1 MLMHTVSGWICLT
14 GSFRQLLWKKIRLRQ
29 LEHSPKSCPYDAIW
43 TLLED
48 FIQQAKRLLP
58 FSVFCHTSQDLAAR
72 HNTWTKPGLSTVRKI
87 RAKPSSRILISLK
100 WVFFAFRWGTHETN
114 QTKTPR
120 IKMSWAQGTSQM
132 ASNEWSACCHAN
144 PLHAARIALKHIPSS
159 IKVNGHSWFL
169 SNQEAGQAYV
179 WLGLLQKSYKH
190 ATPGHPLQ
198 CLVIQ

>member
-100 WVFFAFRWGTHETN
+100 WFFLRFGEAHMKPTKPKLSALKCHELKELPKWHPTN
-114 QTKTPR
+114 GAHAATQTLCMLRELLSSIFHPASKWMV
-120 IKMSWAQGTSQM
+120 IVDSWATRRPDKHTFDWVCCKSHTSM
-132 ASNEWSACCHAN
+132 
-144 PLHAARIALKHIPSS
+144 R
-159 IKVNGHSWFL
+159 
-169 SNQEAGQAYV
+169 
-179 WLGLLQKSYKH
+179 LQ
-190 ATPGHPLQ
+190 
-198 CLVIQ
+198 VIHCSV